1 METLTCGVVKV
12 GEHEALARHAYDALR
27 ALSPLGIDVA
37 WQPQLAGPLLCDLV
51 VMPVESDVL
60 ALAIATIAQWRTA
73 MPACNIVVVC
83 AHLDSEQIAA
93 LLSAGA
99 FDFISSPYADAELR
113 TRVQRAAGFLLAHPN
128 LDESAVINIAR
139 AHQLIGSSASFMKQ
153 LSALP
158 IIANC
163 DASVLILGETG
174 TGKEVFARAVH
185 YLSPRASR
193 PLVAVNCGAIPTELM
208 ESELFGCARGAY
220 TSAHAA
226 RSGLVREA
234 EGGTLFLDE
243 IDSLPLGAQT
253 KLLRFLQEKEYRPVG
268 SCANCHADVRVIAA
282 SNHQLAAMV
291 EQGAFRSDLYFRL
304 NVLNFTLPALR
315 ERRDDILELARHFID
330 HCCHEHRRTAPSLTA
345 QALRKLASYDWPGNV
360 RELHNVIERAV
371 LFCQSSFIGAGDL
384 QLPCDVTYE
393 ECVESF
399 RVAKA
404 RTVEAFEKSYI
415 ERLLALNAGNI
426 TRAAMDAKKNR
437 RAFFALMRKHDIAP
451 ERFRG
456 RGAAIGNADSLSS

>member
-12 GEHEALARHAYDALR
+12 GEHEALARHAYEVLR
-27 ALSPLGIDVA
+27 AQAPLGINVL
-37 WQPQLAGPLLCDLV
+37 WQPQVAGSVLCDLV
-51 VMPVESDVL
+51 VLPVESDAL
-60 ALAIATIAQWRTA
+60 ALATMIIAQLRAA

-83 AHLDSEQIAA
+83 ADLGSEQIAA
-93 LLSAGA
+93 LLGAGI
-99 FDFISSPYADAELR
+99 FDFVSSPYPDTELC
-113 TRVQRAAGFLLAHPN
+113 TRVQRAAGFLLAHPS
-128 LDESAVINIAR
+128 LDESAVINVAR

-268 SCANCHADVRVIAA
+268 SCASCRSDVRVIAA
-282 SNHQLAAMV
+282 SNHQLATMV
-291 EQGAFRSDLYFRL
+291 ERGAFRNDLYFRL
-304 NVLNFTLPALR
+304 NVLNLTLPALR
-315 ERRDDILELARHFID
+315 ERRDDIPELARHFIE
-330 HCCHEHRRTAPSLTA
+330 HCCHERHRAVPSLTA
-345 QALRKLASYDWPGNV
+345 QALRKLAGYDWPGNV

-371 LFCQSSFIGAGDL
+371 LFCQGAFIGADDL
-384 QLPCDVTYE
+384 QLPIDRAVDDN
-393 ECVESF
+393 VESF

-415 ERLLALNAGNI
+415 ERVLILNAGNI
-426 TRAAMDAKKNR
+426 TRAALDAKKNR

-456 RGAAIGNADSLSS
+456 RSEIIP